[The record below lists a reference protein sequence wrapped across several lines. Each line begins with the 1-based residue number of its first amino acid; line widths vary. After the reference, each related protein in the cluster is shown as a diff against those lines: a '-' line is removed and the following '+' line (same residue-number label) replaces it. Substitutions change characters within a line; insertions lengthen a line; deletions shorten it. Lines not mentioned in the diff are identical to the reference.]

1 MKHYKPG
8 QIVAVH
14 GNNYRAKARTYGCS
28 GCVFRHDLALCPS
41 VHDKRSEP
49 IIDCGYDNIILTTI
63 PTN

>member
-14 GNNYRAKARTYGCS
+14 GCS